1 MASRAQKTI
10 NDRMNRTGIIF
21 TLGLVALSACTTE
34 KLTPDDQ
41 LSRHQIQ
48 FTVSPIKSSATRA
61 TTATFSAFD
70 QKRTFGTSA
79 YLLSSGTWADNRADA
94 ELTAIAKE
102 EISCNDGIWKAWKSQ
117 KSYYWGDFDG
127 SLNFLSWSPY
137 DLIDN
142 GLSINASNNFTYTGW
157 KVTNTPGYGYTKN
170 NNGTYTADSS
180 KDLLLAESPDCT
192 ENNSSTGVLT
202 QFVHQLCNVKLYAKL
217 DNKPEDGETWSITKV
232 DLTGIYTKADLLK
245 AAVTGDNNDGVWG
258 NQSDTLTYTREF
270 DEAIEL
276 TYSDDANAETEI
288 FPQTLMIPQSVFST
302 TARVPKV
309 KITVKI
315 TKSDNTTQ
323 TKILQGVL
331 ASSVYATL
339 IAWEPARSITYHIHI
354 STKDEWIDFDASSYD
369 WNYTDNTD
377 INIVG

>member
-1 MASRAQKTI
+1 M
-10 NDRMNRTGIIF
+10 
-21 TLGLVALSACTTE
+21 GLVALSACTTE

-41 LSRHQIQ
+41 LARHQIQ

-70 QKRTFGTSA
+70 TTRTFGTSA
-79 YLLSSGTWADNRADA
+79 YLLSSGNWSDNRAA
-94 ELTAIAKE
+94 ATLTAIAKE
-102 EISCNDGIWKAWKSQ
+102 EISCKDGIWKAWESQ

-137 DLIDN
+137 DLIGN
-142 GLSINASNNFTYTGW
+142 GLSINDSNNFTYSGW
-157 KVTNTPGYGYTKN
+157 KVKNTPGYGYTQN
-170 NNGTYTADSS
+170 NDGTYTADSS
-180 KDLLLAESPDCT
+180 IDLLLAESPDCT

-217 DNKPEDGETWSITKV
+217 DNKPAEGETWSITKV

-270 DEAIEL
+270 ADAIEL
-276 TYSDDANAETEI
+276 TYSDSENANAAETEI

-302 TARVPKV
+302 TAREPKV
-309 KITVKI
+309 KITVQI
-315 TKSDNTTQ
+315 AKSDGTTK

-354 STKDEWIDFDASSYD
+354 STIDEWIDFDASSYD
-369 WNYTDNTD
+369 WTYTDNKD

>member
-1 MASRAQKTI
+1 
-10 NDRMNRTGIIF
+10 MNRTGIIF

-41 LSRHQIQ
+41 LARHQIQ

-70 QKRTFGTSA
+70 QSRTFGTSA
-79 YLLSSGTWADNRADA
+79 YLLSSGNWSDNRAA
-94 ELTAIAKE
+94 ATLTAIDE
-102 EISCNDGIWKAWKSQ
+102 EKISCKDGIWKAWESQ

-142 GLSINASNNFTYTGW
+142 GLSINASNNFTYSDW
-157 KVTNTPGYGYTKN
+157 KVTNTPGYGYQN
-170 NNGTYTADSS
+170 NGGTYTADSS
-180 KDLLLAESPDCT
+180 IDLLLAESPDCT

-217 DNKPEDGETWSITKV
+217 DNKPADGETWSITKV

-270 DEAIEL
+270 AKAIKL
-276 TYSDDANAETEI
+276 TYSDSENANAAETEI

-302 TARVPKV
+302 TAREPKV
-309 KITVKI
+309 KITVQI
-315 TKSDNTTQ
+315 AKSDGTTK

-354 STKDEWIDFDASSYD
+354 STIDEWIDFDASSYD
-369 WNYTDNTD
+369 WTYTDNKD